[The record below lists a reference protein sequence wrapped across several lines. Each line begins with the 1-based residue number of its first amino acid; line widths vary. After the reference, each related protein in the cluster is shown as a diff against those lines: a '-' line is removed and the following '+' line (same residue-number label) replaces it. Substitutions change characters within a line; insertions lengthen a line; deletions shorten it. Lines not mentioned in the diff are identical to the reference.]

1 MSVKFTYIL
10 DINLLNIAI
19 NHQMNEINT
28 FLEYY
33 YKISALKL
41 LYTCFI
47 CFINLNNED

>member
-28 FLEYY
+28 FLRV
-33 YKISALKL
+33 L
-41 LYTCFI
+41 L
-47 CFINLNNED
+47 LNKCITNVI